1 MAQPA
6 VNGQHYQVRIKTLL
20 HGQSCLNVINFTAV
34 GTPDL
39 IDDLLTPVLAC
50 FADNLLPVLSADLQ
64 LVGADVKNIT
74 GSTAQEAEVSQ
85 ETDNVGEEAGDSLPS
100 TNAAVLKLRTS
111 HVGRTGKGR
120 MFLAGLPESGVV
132 KSNLDPT
139 FIAAAV
145 AFLACMFTA
154 YHAGDPPAANQFIWS
169 VWSRKDSA
177 FYPVESYS
185 VNPIVG
191 TMRSR
196 KVQST

>member
-1 MAQPA
+1 MDSTTK
-6 VNGQHYQVRIKTLL
+6 RIKTQL
-20 HGQSCLNVINFTAV
+20 HGQSCLNILNFTAN

-39 IDDLLTPVLAC
+39 ITDLLEPVLAC
-50 FADNLLPVLSADLQ
+50 FADNLLPVLSSDLT
-64 LVGADVKNIT
+64 VIGADVKNIT

-85 ETDNVGEEAGDSLPS
+85 ETDNVGEATGDSLPS
-100 TNAAVLKLRTS
+100 TNAAVVRLRTS

-120 MFLAGLPESGVV
+120 MFLAGLAESRVV
-132 KSNLDPT
+132 QSNVDAT

-145 AFLACMFTA
+145 AFLACMFAA
-154 YHAGDPPAANQFIWS
+154 YHQGDPPAANQFIWS
-169 VWSRKDSA
+169 VWSRKDNA

-185 VNPIVG
+185 VNPVVG